1 MGIWGTVGKGAVK
14 VGKFLFKHRKEVA
27 ETAGAVASTASAV
40 REIRSNCRGEDAE
53 QGATF
58 YDDGLWRNSLDKI
71 QQHVEALEEFYDK
84 KTQDIEY
91 DIQELSAQLAMLRN
105 EIDQTVQNLNGNLQQ
120 LAKEQEVYRKK
131 TDLKLVLIGVAGGV
145 GSVAAIVLAVVL

>member
-1 MGIWGTVGKGAVK
+1 M
-14 VGKFLFKHRKEVA
+14 
-27 ETAGAVASTASAV
+27 
-40 REIRSNCRGEDAE
+40 
-53 QGATF
+53 
-58 YDDGLWRNSLDKI
+58 
-71 QQHVEALEEFYDK
+71 EALEEFYDK

-145 GSVAAIVLAVVL
+145 GIVAAIVLAVVL